1 MGEKRVGR
9 EAGMSVKILNVLC
22 EGQTEEL
29 FVKRVLRDYMAGKSV
44 VTKTRLLLTNGKR
57 DVRGGIKSYGQVRRD
72 LGLWHKENL
81 GKRNETHFYTTMI
94 DFYAL
99 PSDFPGYAE
108 AMKVMDVNLRVEKL
122 EETFGWDV
130 NMQDFIP
137 YVQLHEYEALV
148 FCGLDFLLERYAGAD
163 RAVKELRKV
172 LNGFSGNPEF
182 VDGGWDT
189 APGRRIASELAK
201 VNYRYNKPESG
212 AYVAER
218 VGMTAL
224 RERCGHFDGWIR
236 RLDKIAK

>member
-1 MGEKRVGR
+1 
-9 EAGMSVKILNVLC
+9 MSEKILNVLC

-29 FVKRVLRDYMAGKSV
+29 FVKRVLRDYMAEKGV
-44 VTKTRLLLTNGKR
+44 VTKTRLLLTSRKR
-57 DVRGGIKSYGQVRRD
+57 DARGGIKSYGQVRRD
-72 LGLWHKENL
+72 LVLWHKENL

-99 PSDFPGYAE
+99 PTDFPEYAE
-108 AMKVMDVNLRVEKL
+108 AMRVMDAYLRVEKL
-122 EETFGWDV
+122 EEAFGQDV
-130 NMQDFIP
+130 DMRDFVP

-163 RAVKELRKV
+163 SAVRELRKV
-172 LNGFSGNPEF
+172 LDGFSGNPEI

-189 APGRRIASELAK
+189 APSRRIANELAK
-201 VNYRYNKPESG
+201 VSYRYNKPECG